1 MVDLSL
7 LVGTATLSGLKPI
20 PSLSTALLL
29 FLHSLDALF
38 VAGLAV
44 EAVEAVALSEEIV
57 ADASA
62 RAVTTGFITEAA
74 DDIGGSGT
82 LLLLACGP
90 AIAGVTETA
99 GVFICIPR
107 QFVRA
112 SSLTG

>member
-44 EAVEAVALSEEIV
+44 EAVEAVALSE
-57 ADASA
+57 
-62 RAVTTGFITEAA
+62 
-74 DDIGGSGT
+74 
-82 LLLLACGP
+82 
-90 AIAGVTETA
+90 
-99 GVFICIPR
+99 
-107 QFVRA
+107 
-112 SSLTG
+112 